1 MNFSKAS
8 LEEILED
15 LSSRFVIN
23 VPPEENLAA
32 ARIGFQVEEAHW
44 FYTDFIQPLKPSLP
58 NFSLKDFH
66 CKLIKQCPVLHHWA
80 KDPNKYYNEFLSYK
94 LKVPVCGA
102 IILNPTLD
110 KCLLVRGF
118 SNRASWGFPRGKID
132 VDEEMHLCAIRE
144 INEEVG
150 FDVSPYLVK
159 EDCISLKLRDQIQ
172 TLYIIPCIPETT
184 NFQTQTRNEI
194 GKISWFP
201 LSIFPPFKPGQTNSD
216 IVEGHNKFFNVQPF
230 MQNLA
235 KWLKKYRK
243 SSRFSKDYQRAV
255 YLTESSAP
263 FPSTIPAS
271 VVTEDSK
278 VSKSQKSID
287 QHPWLDFTFDLKP
300 IMDQFRAPLTP
311 T

>member
-1 MNFSKAS
+1 MNFSQAS

-23 VPPEENLAA
+23 VPPEENLVA

-44 FYTDFIQPLKPSLP
+44 FYTDFIQPLNSRLP
-58 NFSLKDFH
+58 CFSLKDFH
-66 CKLIKQCPVLHHWA
+66 SKLIKQCPVLSQWA
-80 KDPNKYYNEFLSYK
+80 NDPKKYYNEFISYK

-132 VDEEMHLCAIRE
+132 VNEEMHLCAIRE

-150 FDVSPYLVK
+150 FDVSSYLVK
-159 EDCISLKLRDQIQ
+159 KDCIKLKIRDQFQ
-172 TLYIIPCIPETT
+172 TLFIIPCIPETT

-201 LSIFPPFKPGQTNSD
+201 LSIFPT
-216 IVEGHNKFFNVQPF
+216 
-230 MQNLA
+230 L
-235 KWLKKYRK
+235 
-243 SSRFSKDYQRAV
+243 
-255 YLTESSAP
+255 
-263 FPSTIPAS
+263 
-271 VVTEDSK
+271 
-278 VSKSQKSID
+278 
-287 QHPWLDFTFDLKP
+287 
-300 IMDQFRAPLTP
+300 
-311 T
+311 